1 MAYKF
6 QLGPAEYSGSVKY
19 SDTLIIE
26 DGSDGSTVAQI
37 KGLSAG
43 AAAGEIS
50 GSALKSKGAVD
61 LAAVSGVPTLSI
73 NASGDTFLRVSDAT
87 PTLNADSILFYDA
100 GDAGVHRES
109 LADLFDNAAGS
120 GLSGGSDG
128 TFGITTGGV
137 TSAMIANGAIV
148 NADVNTSAGIEF
160 SKLEQLTS
168 ANIIVGSAGNVP
180 TAVATSGDVTISNTG
195 AMTIG
200 TGVVETAMLADNAV
214 NADKLANDAV
224 DTAAIVDLNV
234 TTAKLAA
241 NAVTA
246 AKLADDA
253 VDTAAI
259 VDANVTTAKLADDAV
274 TAAKLADNAVDTAA
288 IVDLNVTTGKIANA
302 AVTATQLA
310 TSVAGDGLTG
320 GGGTALAVGVVANTG
335 GLSVAA
341 NDIVLNFNQLDAD
354 VAVAV
359 ATDKLAFLDASS
371 GSNASPGIVSIAD
384 FVTAI
389 AGGGLDAT
397 SGVLSVEG
405 SGTPRAIGDL
415 AVTLTEAM
423 NFQTSSLTGDRVLT
437 LPAGSSLNAGS
448 TFKVKA
454 GDLGSSKY
462 VITPTSGDYIDGV
475 QNQTVELETNNTA
488 VNLMFVGNDRFII
501 F

>member
-50 GSALKSKGAVD
+50 GSVLKSKGAVD

-246 AKLADDA
+246 AKLADD
-253 VDTAAI
+253 
-259 VDANVTTAKLADDAV
+259 
-274 TAAKLADNAVDTAA
+274 AVDTAA